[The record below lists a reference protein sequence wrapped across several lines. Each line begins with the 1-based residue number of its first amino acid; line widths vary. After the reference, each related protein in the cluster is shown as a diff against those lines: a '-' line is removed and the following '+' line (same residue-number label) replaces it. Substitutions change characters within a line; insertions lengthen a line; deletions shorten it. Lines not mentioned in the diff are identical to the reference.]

1 MLFIASKTM
10 RRMKSNAC
18 VALTTIKGERDALG
32 IGEKERERKKGN
44 DFRLIYFERALPR
57 VID

>member
-1 MLFIASKTM
+1 
-10 RRMKSNAC
+10 MKSNAC

-32 IGEKERERKKGN
+32 IGEEERERGN
-44 DFRLIYFERALPR
+44 DFRLIYFERELPR